1 MVQRVQRAAV
11 RVQGEELGATGP
23 GLLVYLG
30 IGPGDDEH
38 VARHLAGRV
47 AALRIFPDDQG
58 RMNRSLLAAGGQ
70 ALVVSQFTLY
80 AATGRG
86 HRPSF
91 LGAAAPATA
100 VALCRR
106 FAEEL
111 SRLGVAQV
119 AEGQFGAH
127 MEVESV
133 NDGPVTVVVSSGE
146 PAWESDAG

>member
-11 RVQGEELGATGP
+11 RVQGEEVGATGP

-30 IGPGDDEH
+30 IGPGDDEQ
-38 VARHLAGRV
+38 VARHLAGRI
-47 AALRIFPDDQG
+47 ATLRVFPDDQG
-58 RMNRSLLAAGGQ
+58 RMNRSLLEAGGQ

-91 LGAAAPATA
+91 LGAAAPAA
-100 VALCRR
+100 AIQLCRT
-106 FAEEL
+106 FGEEL
-111 SRLGVAQV
+111 SRLGVAGV

-133 NDGPVTVVVSSGE
+133 NDGPVTVVLSSGE
-146 PAWESDAG
+146 PPWEADAG

>member
-1 MVQRVQRAAV
+1 
-11 RVQGEELGATGP
+11 
-23 GLLVYLG
+23 
-30 IGPGDDEH
+30 
-38 VARHLAGRV
+38 
-47 AALRIFPDDQG
+47 
-58 RMNRSLLAAGGQ
+58 MNRSLLAAGGQ

-91 LGAAAPATA
+91 LGAAAPTTA
-100 VALCRR
+100 VALCRS

-111 SRLGVAQV
+111 GRLGVAQV

-146 PAWESDAG
+146 PAWEADAG

>member
-1 MVQRVQRAAV
+1 VVQRVQQAAV
-11 RVQGEELGATGP
+11 RVQGEEVGATGP

-30 IGPGDDEH
+30 VGPRDDDG
-38 VARHLAGRV
+38 VARHLAGRI
-47 AALRIFPDDQG
+47 ATLRVFPDDQG
-58 RMNRSLLAAGGQ
+58 RMNRSLLEVGGQ

-100 VALCRR
+100 AELCRR
-106 FAEEL
+106 FGEEL
-111 SRLGVAQV
+111 SRLGVARV
-119 AEGQFGAH
+119 AEGRFGAH

-133 NDGPVTVVVSSGE
+133 NDGPVTVVLSSGE
-146 PAWESDAG
+146 APWEADCG